1 MMHIKRYVFEHIS
14 LCLLV
19 VGFFLPALAFGG
31 MLFRVSDILSNSA
44 PSMMSQHTIEFT
56 PTNNIPASGKILITP
71 DVDFNVPQFF
81 DHTDVDL
88 AVATSS
94 EASFVDLSL
103 ADTASTTTAGVFVT
117 TGTSSSILI
126 TLPSSDGINAGEI
139 VQIELGTNAR
149 YGEFGDQLISNP
161 SSEGT
166 FRIDVETRTAV
177 GVLID
182 GWNTLI
188 ALVTPVGMGPV
199 NTIDD
204 SPPIISNVLPPT
216 GILLAGGTTNIQV
229 ALNTN
234 ENATC
239 RWSDV
244 GGTPYV
250 AMTNF
255 FDQTMDLLHTV
266 NLTGLV
272 DDTTYTVYIM
282 CVDKQNNFS
291 AEYEETFSIGVIPT
305 EPGTGGIIGPAG
317 ETGDG
322 VGGGNFDFGG
332 QYLGN
337 ARVILDGRAYPAS
350 GVTIL
355 RDGVFEKKVTAGS
368 TGKFNIT
375 VENLVRGTYTFGV
388 FAEDFEGRRSATYNT
403 TISISAETG
412 NTISRIYVPP
422 TIAVNETVID
432 PGDKL
437 IVFGQGVSDSFI
449 EVFLGKQVKIG
460 REDIFTASTTVST
473 DGNWEVEFDT
483 GKLSLE
489 TYEVKARGTVIGEDP
504 GDFSVSVFVGVGG
517 EPQPDFALRADLNRD
532 GSVNIID
539 FSILLFNWGTADTV
553 ADINLDGSVDL
564 TDFSI
569 MLFYWTG

>member
-1 MMHIKRYVFEHIS
+1 MKRYIFEYIS
-14 LCLLV
+14 LCILF
-19 VGFFLPALAFGG
+19 VGFFFPSIVFGG
-31 MLFRVSDILSNSA
+31 MLFRVSDTLSSSA
-44 PSMMSQHTIEFT
+44 PSMMSQHTIQFT
-56 PTNNIPASGKILITP
+56 PANNVPASGKILITP
-71 DVDFNVPQFF
+71 DTEFSIPLFF
-81 DHTDVDL
+81 DYTDVDL

-94 EASFVDLSL
+94 EASFIDRSL
-103 ADTASTTTAGVFVT
+103 ADTASTTVAGVFVT

-126 TLPSSDGINAGEI
+126 TLSSSEGVDAGEI

-149 YGEFGDQLISNP
+149 YGETGDQLISNP

-166 FRIDVETRTAV
+166 SRVDIETQNVA
-177 GVLID
+177 GELID
-182 GWNTLI
+182 GWNTLV
-188 ALVTPVGMGPV
+188 ALVNPVGVGPIS
-199 NTIDD
+199 TIDD
-204 SPPIISNVLPPT
+204 SPPVISNVLPPT
-216 GILLAGGTTNIQV
+216 GLLIAGGTTNIQI

-255 FDQTMDLLHTV
+255 FDQEMDILHTV
-266 NLTGLV
+266 TLTGLV
-272 DDTTYTVYIM
+272 DDTTYTMYIV
-282 CVDKQNNFS
+282 CSDLQNNYS
-291 AEYEETFSIGVIPT
+291 AEYEETFSIGVVPL
-305 EPGTGGIIGPAG
+305 EPGTGGIIGPPG

-322 VGGGNFDFGG
+322 VGGGIYDFGG

-337 ARVILDGRAYPAS
+337 ARVLLDGRAYPAS

-355 RDGVFEKKVTAGS
+355 RDGEFEKKIIAGS

-388 FAEDFEGRRSATYNT
+388 FAEDSEGRRSATYNT
-403 TISISAETG
+403 TISINAETG
-412 NTISRIYVPP
+412 NIISRIYVPP
-422 TIAVNETVID
+422 TIDVNKTIID
-432 PGDKL
+432 PGEKL
-437 IVFGQGVSDSFI
+437 IVFGQGVSDSLI
-449 EVFLGKQVKIG
+449 EVFLGRQVKIG
-460 REDIFTASTTVST
+460 REDILTASTTVST

-483 GKLSLE
+483 GGLSLE
-489 TYEVKARGTVIGEDP
+489 TYEVKARGTVRDEDP
-504 GDFSVSVFVGVGG
+504 GDFSASLFVGIGG
-517 EPQPDFALRADLNRD
+517 EPQPDYSLRADLNKD

-539 FSILLFNWGTADTV
+539 FSILLFNWDTADVV
-553 ADINLDGSVDL
+553 ADINLDGSVGL